1 MRDPNAKTLVNIA
14 LVKEMRARR
23 QGKPLAPPPPNA
35 GRSPS
40 GPSGSSP
47 PSPT

>member
-1 MRDPNAKTLVNIA
+1 MRDPNAKTLVNTA

-23 QGKPLAPPPPNA
+23 QQRPLATPPPNA

-40 GPSGSSP
+40 GSSGSSP
-47 PSPT
+47 PSPQ